1 MNTNRM
7 RERVLGLPW
16 AGTERGYSPWPG
28 PSDFFLHQERCEER
42 LCPPERS
49 LDTCDSTVAP
59 LEAPLQG
66 SGLRCSRP
74 GYSSTGIA
82 GRAGDR
88 LEVPGTFSPLF
99 RSTLPTVITLPAV
112 PHMPLRFSLGLL
124 LVELESGRLISWEQK
139 DIFLK
144 QLLPSMVS
152 ASSHLYHLT

>member
-1 MNTNRM
+1 M

-16 AGTERGYSPWPG
+16 AGTERGFSPWPG
-28 PSDFFLHQERCEER
+28 PSDFFLHQEGCEER
-42 LCPPERS
+42 LCPPERP
-49 LDTCDSTVAP
+49 LDTCDATVAP

-88 LEVPGTFSPLF
+88 LEVPGTFAPLF
-99 RSTLPTVITLPAV
+99 RSALPTVITLPAV

-124 LVELESGRLISWEQK
+124 LVELGSGRLISWEQK
-139 DIFLK
+139 GICLK
-144 QLLPSMVS
+144 QLLPSMVL
-152 ASSHLYHLT
+152 ASSHLYHLTENH